1 MAQERILVVEDETI
15 VALDIQRVLRRLG
28 YNVLAVVASGEDA
41 VQRAAQL
48 RPDLVLMDIHLR
60 GPMDGIEAAAQLRAQ
75 MNLPVV
81 YLTAHTDEQTLQR
94 AKSTEPLGYLTKPF
108 EERDLATTLEMAL
121 HKHRLDRKKLLQSE
135 RRFALLV
142 ENLKDYSII
151 FLDEQGRV
159 AGWNAG
165 AERITGYRQEEAL
178 GQLFTLLFPSEDVRS
193 GRPQQALRRA
203 LTEGRFEEEGWRLRK
218 DGSRFWAQTL
228 LTTLRA
234 EDGSVGGLVEITRDD
249 TERRAA
255 QEALQQSEER
265 YRSLFEAMPQP
276 MWVYDTATL
285 QLLAVNEAAVAHY
298 GYSPEDFLAM
308 TLERLYPSEEWPA
321 VRAAAA
327 WPTPVPGD
335 CLQAERVRHCKKDGT
350 PIEVEIYRCGLT
362 FEGRAAALVLAL
374 DVTEKIRLQEQF
386 QQAQKM
392 EAMGRL
398 AGGVAHDFN
407 NLLTVITG
415 CAELLLDALAA
426 GDHTHELAGEI
437 LKAGDRAASLTRQ
450 LLAFSRRQIIA
461 PQVLDLHEV
470 VAETEKMLRRV
481 IGEDIELQ
489 VSSDADLGSIKAD
502 PGQVVQV
509 LLNLAANARDAMP
522 QGGKLTIQTRNA
534 ELSDDYAR
542 HHPGTRA
549 GRYVLM
555 MVTDTGHG
563 IPPQAQERIWEPF
576 FTTKGLGRGTGL
588 GLAVV
593 HGVLNQAGGHAEVH
607 SSPDQ
612 GTTLKLYWPRVE
624 AQPKKG
630 KSYPGAANWPRG
642 HETVLLVEDE
652 DAVRGLVYHV
662 LDRCGY
668 TVLQARDS
676 HDALQQ
682 AREHAGPIDLLM
694 TDVVLPSVNG
704 REVAEQVAR
713 LHPNIRTLYVSGY
726 TDDAIVRRGIL
737 RQEVAFLQKP
747 FSPAVLAHKV
757 REVLDQA

>member
-298 GYSPEDFLAM
+298 GYSP
-308 TLERLYPSEEWPA
+308 
-321 VRAAAA
+321 
-327 WPTPVPGD
+327 
-335 CLQAERVRHCKKDGT
+335 
-350 PIEVEIYRCGLT
+350 
-362 FEGRAAALVLAL
+362 
-374 DVTEKIRLQEQF
+374 
-386 QQAQKM
+386 
-392 EAMGRL
+392 
-398 AGGVAHDFN
+398 
-407 NLLTVITG
+407 
-415 CAELLLDALAA
+415 
-426 GDHTHELAGEI
+426 
-437 LKAGDRAASLTRQ
+437 
-450 LLAFSRRQIIA
+450 
-461 PQVLDLHEV
+461 
-470 VAETEKMLRRV
+470 
-481 IGEDIELQ
+481 
-489 VSSDADLGSIKAD
+489 
-502 PGQVVQV
+502 
-509 LLNLAANARDAMP
+509 
-522 QGGKLTIQTRNA
+522 
-534 ELSDDYAR
+534 
-542 HHPGTRA
+542 
-549 GRYVLM
+549 
-555 MVTDTGHG
+555 
-563 IPPQAQERIWEPF
+563 
-576 FTTKGLGRGTGL
+576 
-588 GLAVV
+588 
-593 HGVLNQAGGHAEVH
+593 
-607 SSPDQ
+607 
-612 GTTLKLYWPRVE
+612 
-624 AQPKKG
+624 
-630 KSYPGAANWPRG
+630 
-642 HETVLLVEDE
+642 
-652 DAVRGLVYHV
+652 
-662 LDRCGY
+662 
-668 TVLQARDS
+668 
-676 HDALQQ
+676 
-682 AREHAGPIDLLM
+682 
-694 TDVVLPSVNG
+694 
-704 REVAEQVAR
+704 
-713 LHPNIRTLYVSGY
+713 
-726 TDDAIVRRGIL
+726 
-737 RQEVAFLQKP
+737 
-747 FSPAVLAHKV
+747 
-757 REVLDQA
+757 